1 MGNQC
6 WELRTAVEEGI
17 DSYLKLLERLVR
29 AGRRLQSSLAIY
41 QENRRV
47 TRYVPIEIRNFLSKR
62 EKDNLPV
69 AVPQISVAH
78 RRALVR

>member
-62 EKDNLPV
+62 EKR
-69 AVPQISVAH
+69 ITY
-78 RRALVR
+78 R